1 MKLASSI
8 FVFCLS
14 TSKAFPLQS
23 RKFASIAS
31 TASLTLL
38 TKRSMTATSA
48 SSDPP
53 ATLSSVESAT
63 KSKRIF
69 DIYPYGTNE
78 EHVMK
83 SGNYCQ
89 TKVVHFVRHAQ
100 GTHNVNRE
108 YRAVENTDARLTDHG
123 KDQCRSLAESI
134 RQAAALESSTSPT
147 TESTANSNLSN
158 LHESAQLVV
167 TSPLTRCIQTS
178 FISFPM
184 LAERKV
190 PFMAHSGVR
199 ETVNWACDRRRNIS
213 DIAKDFG
220 KDDVDF
226 SHIPTDHDDTW
237 EAYEKRLGTSE
248 KWDTYR
254 ESGELHEVAERG
266 RQFME
271 WLQTRPERNVVVCS
285 HCAFLRCFWNF
296 GVNGEEVPFQPPQIN
311 DDREDATN
319 VPVVR
324 YCGDDTF
331 AESIRL
337 DFVNCELRSLV
348 VAFPKD

>member
-1 MKLASSI
+1 
-8 FVFCLS
+8 
-14 TSKAFPLQS
+14 
-23 RKFASIAS
+23 
-31 TASLTLL
+31 
-38 TKRSMTATSA
+38 MTAASA

-53 ATLSSVESAT
+53 ATLSSVDSAT

-69 DIYPYGTNE
+69 DVYPYGTKE
-78 EHVMK
+78 EEIIK
-83 SGNYCQ
+83 SGNYCH

-108 YRAVENTDARLTDHG
+108 YRAIENMDARLTDYG

-134 RQAAALESSTSPT
+134 RQSAQESSTPT
-147 TESTANSNLSN
+147 TENAANANLRN
-158 LHESAQLVV
+158 LHESAELVV

-178 FISFPM
+178 LISFPM

-199 ETVNWACDRRRNIS
+199 ETVNWNCDRRRNIL
-213 DIAKDFG
+213 DITKDFG
-220 KDDVDF
+220 KENVDF
-226 SHIPTDHDDTW
+226 THIPTDHDDVW
-237 EAYEKRLGTSE
+237 EVYEKRLGTPE

-254 ESGELHEVAERG
+254 ESGELHVVAERG
-266 RQFME
+266 RQFLE
-271 WLQTRPERNVVVCS
+271 WLQTRPEQNVVVCS

-296 GVNGEEVPFQPPQIN
+296 GVNGEEVPFQPQQIN
-311 DDREDATN
+311 DDREDTTN

-331 AESIRL
+331 AESIRVS
-337 DFVNCELRSLV
+337 FTNCELRSLV